1 MQVNLLIRVHHR
13 NLTTLVGYCKDGTN
27 AGLIYEYM
35 ANGNLHKHL
44 SGLAYLL
51 EYIFLFFRIRLIKWQ
66 RKSKATN
73 QLPATFVTVPN
84 NYTYWLL
91 KTSTQTESFS
101 TINTCN
107 TNLNSHRIEV
117 SQIYKKWERKQT
129 DCLCTNADH
138 ISSYILN
145 WEDRLRIAIDAA
157 HGQQVEIFII
167 PSLHVLFLIFSKMWC
182 EHFFKLRIGVSSP
195 WL

>member
-51 EYIFLFFRIRLIKWQ
+51 EYIFLCFRIRLIKWQ
-66 RKSKATN
+66 RKNKATN
-73 QLPATFVTVPN
+73 QLPATFITVPN

-91 KTSTQTESFS
+91 KTSTQTESFA

-107 TNLNSHRIEV
+107 TNLNSHRNIGLRFLKYIKMRNETDWLIMYKCR
-117 SQIYKKWERKQT
+117 SYQFIYTELGGQT
-129 DCLCTNADH
+129 PNR
-138 ISSYILN
+138 N
-145 WEDRLRIAIDAA
+145 WCSTWSASWNFHNPIIAC
-157 HGQQVEIFII
+157 
-167 PSLHVLFLIFSKMWC
+167 LIFN
-182 EHFFKLRIGVSSP
+182 L
-195 WL
+195 